1 MSDELTRMGAMDP
14 SSHEGLSNSALTSSR
29 TEPYTSTPFEEED
42 ISEFG
47 DEIWGLQRYVK
58 LGVSV
63 GMQIQLVG

>member
-29 TEPYTSTPFEEED
+29 MEPYSSSPLDDDD
-42 ISEFG
+42 ISEIG

-58 LGVSV
+58 VGVSV
-63 GMQIQLVG
+63 ELQNQLVG